1 MVYDCD
7 ALAGEHAGGFAI
19 IGCSPDMPRYLIGV
33 AAGMLLLVA
42 AGLILW
48 APNTPMWQ
56 ESIAL
61 FTRLGAIAF
70 LFWLAWYDLRR
81 IPAWLMVMLPIA
93 ALILARWPRYFLLLV
108 PVLVVVGFLRR
119 PLGAARRP
127 PAPR

>member
-1 MVYDCD
+1 LVYDCD
-7 ALAGEHAGGFAI
+7 ALAGEPAGGVFDRRL
-19 IGCSPDMPRYLIGV
+19 CPDMPRYLIAV
-33 AAGMLLLVA
+33 AAGTLLLVA
-42 AGLILW
+42 VGLILW

-81 IPAWLMVMLPIA
+81 IPTWLLVTLPIA
-93 ALILARWPRYFLLLV
+93 AVILARWPRFFLLLV

-119 PLGAARRP
+119 PLGTARRP
-127 PAPR
+127 PAAR